1 MSEIKL
7 GNSDRADKTTSE
19 SEMISV
25 VSISKWRKPPLKVQQ
40 WFKRLA
46 NLKMKMRRAVGR
58 LGHYWNELLIEQFD
72 LE

>member
-7 GNSDRADKTTSE
+7 GNSDRADKTPSE
-19 SEMISV
+19 SEMTSV

-46 NLKMKMRRAVGR
+46 NLKMRKAVGR